1 MGSLLPHIGAFHS
14 TCSYDLAPIGMVV
27 AFSVKVPR
35 PVEAEAHSQHVP
47 VLSSSVIYK
56 LMDDVT
62 ARVIELLPPII
73 EKRVTGEA
81 TVLALFDISL
91 KGKKTTQVGG
101 CRVNSGVVEKSKLAR
116 VVRNGE
122 VIHEGTWYR
131 SVLYRKLRA
140 DAMCNTGPL
149 ETLKQHK
156 KDMLEVSK
164 GTECGLNISGFNDL
178 RVGDIIQMFEEVQM
192 PGKL

>member
-1 MGSLLPHIGAFHS
+1 MLPLIGAFHS

-62 ARVIELLPPII
+62 ARVAALLPPIV
-73 EKRVTGEA
+73 EKRVTGQA
-81 TVLALFDISL
+81 SVLQLFDIQV
-91 KGKKTTQVGG
+91 KGKKTMQVGG
-101 CRVNSGVVEKSKLAR
+101 CRVADGMVEKSKLAR

-122 VIHEGTWYR
+122 IVYEG
-131 SVLYRKLRA
+131 
-140 DAMCNTGPL
+140 
-149 ETLKQHK
+149 
-156 KDMLEVSK
+156 
-164 GTECGLNISGFNDL
+164 GF
-178 RVGDIIQMFEEVQM
+178 
-192 PGKL
+192 